1 MKRSQ
6 FWPFQ
11 PSSEVNTVLKSYISG
26 VFLLLGAA
34 FPMASEPRGEQCMEA
49 ELLHNWKLP
58 QSISQTKYWVLL
70 FLSLSYYFFFLLY
83 LQTLIF
89 LAENRK
95 PYQIGITVLLAIVFS
110 PKTGWLWA
118 SSESHLL
125 CTHRP
130 IRSQKKKTKKG
141 ESPGLL
147 ILKQRVVAW
156 ELHAFDKGWPRG
168 HVHDREQRVWGALH
182 YSWWPCWP
190 CLCYP

>member
-1 MKRSQ
+1 MCFCCLELPSQ
-6 FWPFQ
+6 WLLSHGESSAWR
-11 PSSEVNTVLKSYISG
+11 PSFYIIENSPNPSLK
-26 VFLLLGAA
+26 
-34 FPMASEPRGEQCMEA
+34 
-49 ELLHNWKLP
+49 
-58 QSISQTKYWVLL
+58 QSIECFCS
-70 FLSLSYYFFFLLY
+70 FHFPIIFFFLLY